1 MSFKRFDDMNSM
13 FDQMDRMFDQMR
25 RNWAGMTPEL
35 ESRRG
40 DFMSRPSFGGRSF
53 EQSGMMLTE
62 EDTMYVFV
70 MDIPGFEKADISCT
84 YDDGMLRITAERE
97 EDESAENVWMR
108 RSRRVSESVRIPRE
122 ILADEI
128 TASYRNGVLEV
139 HMPFAQMDEESG
151 RNIDIQ

>member
-35 ESRRG
+35 ETRRG
-40 DFMSRPSFGGRSF
+40 DLTTRANVGSRGF

-70 MDIPGFEKADISCT
+70 MDIPGFEKSDIACT
-84 YDDGMLRITAERE
+84 YDDGMLRIVAERE

-108 RSRRVSESVRIPRE
+108 RSRRMSEQVRIPRE

-139 HMPFAQMDEESG
+139 HLPFATMDEESG
-151 RNIDIQ
+151 RSIDIQ

>member
-1 MSFKRFDDMNSM
+1 MSFRKFDDMNSM

-25 RNWAGMTPEL
+25 RNWANMTPEI
-35 ESRRG
+35 ESRRRG
-40 DFMSRPSFGGRSF
+40 FQGRPALGSGGF

-62 EDTMYVFV
+62 EENMYVFV
-70 MDIPGFEKADISCT
+70 MDIPGFEKSDISCT
-84 YDDGMLRITAERE
+84 YDDGMLRIVAERE

-122 ILADEI
+122 IVADEI

-139 HMPFAQMDEESG
+139 HLPYAEMTEESG
-151 RNIDIQ
+151 RNIDIK